1 MRMYDIIEKK
11 RNGNELNKEEIDFFI
26 SGYVK
31 EEIPDYQVSALLMA
45 ICINGMTN
53 EETSEL
59 TKAMLESGEKIDL
72 SAIPGIKV
80 DKHSTGGV
88 GDKTTLIVLPIVS
101 VYGVHIP
108 KMSGRGLGYTGG
120 TIDKLE
126 SVPGFKFSLDKEQ
139 FFSTVNRVGF
149 SITHQS
155 GNLVPADKK
164 IYALRDVTATVE
176 SIPLIASSIM
186 SKKLALGSD
195 CILLD
200 VKTGRG
206 AFMKDF
212 ESSLSLAKTMV
223 EIGKSFQK
231 ETVAIITDMDSPL
244 GNAVGNSLEVIEA
257 CETLKGKGPEDLTK
271 LSIYLAANM
280 LYLAGKGSLSKCKEL
295 ASNAI
300 QSGTAFLK
308 FKGLISEQGGDTEV
322 LDNYVKFPQAKFS
335 EEIVSDSEGYINN
348 LDAEKCGL
356 VSVIL
361 GAGRENKDSEIDLS
375 AGILFN
381 KKRGDYIKQGDTIA
395 KIYSSD
401 TKKLALAKKVM
412 YESFEINKSTP
423 AVLPLIQA
431 RVTKDGIERFIR

>member
-11 RNGNELNKEEIDFFI
+11 KSGKELSKEEISFFI
-26 SGYVK
+26 NGYVREK
-31 EEIPDYQVSALLMA
+31 IPDYQVSALLMA
-45 ICINGMTN
+45 ICINGMTS
-53 EETSEL
+53 EETAEL
-59 TKAMLESGEKIDL
+59 TKAMLESGEKLDL
-72 SAIPGIKV
+72 SAISGIKV

-88 GDKTTLIVLPIVS
+88 GDKTTLIVLPIVAACG
-101 VYGVHIP
+101 VYVP

-126 SVPGFKFSLDKEQ
+126 SIPGFRFSLTKEE
-139 FFSTVNRVGF
+139 FFRLVNQVGF

-200 VKTGRG
+200 VKTGSG

-212 ESSLSLAKTMV
+212 ESSLNLAKTMV
-223 EIGKSFQK
+223 EIGKSSQK
-231 ETVAIITDMDSPL
+231 ETAAVITNMDSPL

-257 CETLKGKGPEDLTK
+257 CETLKGHGPEDLTK

-295 ASNAI
+295 ASDAI
-300 QSGTAFLK
+300 DNGTAFSKLK
-308 FKGLISEQGGDTEV
+308 ELISAQGGDIEV
-322 LDNYVKFPQAKFS
+322 LDNYTKFPQAKFFK
-335 EEIVSDSEGYINN
+335 EIISDSEGYITDLN
-348 LDAEKCGL
+348 AEKCGT
-356 VSVIL
+356 VSVVL

-375 AGILFN
+375 AGIVFS
-381 KKRGDYIKQGDTIA
+381 KKIGDYVKPGDIIA

-401 TKKLALAKKVM
+401 TKKLDVGEKAM
-412 YESFEINKSTP
+412 YEAFKINKIQP
-423 AVLPLIQA
+423 QIVPLIQA
-431 RVTKDGIERFIR
+431 RVTKDGIEKFIR